1 MALTKEEAEK
11 SNLPDLVTRWG
22 ERNGAERHRLRTAQ
36 SFCLSKIGIE
46 AAGYDFSLNRYKE
59 IEHGHAVYESPAE
72 ILADLRLIEA
82 RRWWGDLSPRS
93 IGRVHK
99 DRKWR
104 NALND

>member
-11 SNLPDLVTRWG
+11 NNLPDLVTRWG

-72 ILADLRLIEA
+72 ILADLRRIEA
-82 RRWWGDLSPRS
+82 KLFWE
-93 IGRVHK
+93 
-99 DRKWR
+99 
-104 NALND
+104 